1 MLEAKV
7 VEIGPE
13 AISKDDPLMILFDET
28 ASVQLRRVSV
38 VQHFIDL
45 SSKKRNLKNLK
56 KISVDNQ
63 VYEIKHIGELVQSN
77 MEMIGHATLFFEPVP
92 EEPQHSGIYLEPY
105 KLPDVSV
112 GSVIKYY

>member
-13 AISKDDPLMILFDET
+13 AISKDDPLIILFDET

-38 VQHFIDL
+38 VQHFLDL
-45 SSKKRNLKNLK
+45 NSEERKLKNLE
-56 KISVDNQ
+56 KISIDNQ
-63 VYEIKHIGELVQSN
+63 IYEVKHIGELVQSN

-92 EEPQHSGIYLEPY
+92 EEPQHSGIYVKPY
-105 KLPDVSV
+105 KLPDISV

>member
-13 AISKDDPLMILFDET
+13 AISKNDPLMILFDET

-38 VQHFIDL
+38 VQHFINSDI
-45 SSKKRNLKNLK
+45 KKRDIKSLKN
-56 KISVDNQ
+56 IQIDDQ

-77 MEMIGHATLFFEPVP
+77 MEMIGHATLFFAPVP
-92 EEPQHSGIYLEPY
+92 ENPQHSGIYLEPY
-105 KLPDVSV
+105 ELPNISV

>member
-13 AISKDDPLMILFDET
+13 AISKGDPLMILFDET

-38 VQHFIDL
+38 VQHFVD
-45 SSKKRNLKNLK
+45 SNSKKRELKNLK
-56 KISVDNQ
+56 KISIDGQ

-77 MEMIGHATLFFEPVP
+77 MEMIGHATLFFKAVP

-105 KLPDVSV
+105 TLPSVAV